1 MFDKQNIPGAE
12 PPPNLP
18 FEADDMLA
26 GVEKDVIPS
35 PENTTP
41 NALSAGVLKKKTAE
55 PATQI
60 YEQTASSQQ
69 SEAVSYGVKK
79 PVLGKILAS
88 IFIILFV
95 GGVVFGSM
103 WMYTKYFKTTDGK
116 KPNNEKTN
124 VTTSTTTTNN
134 PLTST
139 STDKNNSAND
149 SLFSDQVDSDKD
161 NLTDDREF
169 ELGTNQNKPDT
180 DGEGLNDGDEV
191 LIWRTD
197 PRLPDTDGDG
207 YKDGEEVKNG
217 YNPLGQGRLLE
228 SGSNKNSAT
237 SSSGSVVPPAL

>member
-1 MFDKQNIPGAE
+1 
-12 PPPNLP
+12 
-18 FEADDMLA
+18 
-26 GVEKDVIPS
+26 
-35 PENTTP
+35 
-41 NALSAGVLKKKTAE
+41 
-55 PATQI
+55 
-60 YEQTASSQQ
+60 
-69 SEAVSYGVKK
+69 
-79 PVLGKILAS
+79 
-88 IFIILFV
+88 
-95 GGVVFGSM
+95 
-103 WMYTKYFKTTDGK
+103 MYTKYFKTTDGK